1 MLRRVLRQR
10 VQYWGAAVDES
21 TRPEGKQLPGIDCMQ
36 SGVLQMEAEMMQGPA
51 SGASVSVQA
60 ASEWAVLL
68 RFLLTPS
75 SQLKRRARRL

>member
-1 MLRRVLRQR
+1 
-10 VQYWGAAVDES
+10 VDES

-68 RFLLTPS
+68 RGSF
-75 SQLKRRARRL
+75 

>member
-1 MLRRVLRQR
+1 
-10 VQYWGAAVDES
+10 
-21 TRPEGKQLPGIDCMQ
+21 
-36 SGVLQMEAEMMQGPA
+36 MEAEMMQGPA